1 MSKTTKTTKKPDFTL
16 KSGKLFL
23 AQQRGLKDIDACK
36 VAGIAPKNIPNL
48 EATKNYQRC
57 VEAFKDKMLDIISM
71 GELAEELKKNIV
83 QDNDKG
89 AKNNAIKMALDKIEP
104 DNNLQQAQQINIVLE
119 APK

>member
-1 MSKTTKTTKKPDFTL
+1 MDNKAKKPLKPDFTL

-23 AQQRGLKDIDACK
+23 AQQKGLKDIDACK
-36 VAGIAPKNIPNL
+36 VAGIAPKNITNL

-57 VEAFKDKMLDIISM
+57 EKSFKDAILDKTTINNLAD
-71 GELAEELKKNIV
+71 ELLKNIV

-104 DNNLQQAQQINIVLE
+104 DNIQAQAQQVNIVLR
-119 APK
+119 